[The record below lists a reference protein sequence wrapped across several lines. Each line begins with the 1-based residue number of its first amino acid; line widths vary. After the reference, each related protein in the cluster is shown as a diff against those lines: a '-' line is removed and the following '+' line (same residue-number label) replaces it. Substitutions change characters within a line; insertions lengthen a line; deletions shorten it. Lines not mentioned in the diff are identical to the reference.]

1 MHSKCYL
8 IIVDKLEM
16 TLEEFIIKDGDVFM
30 VEMRFGDKWPR
41 NQLEGVP

>member
-1 MHSKCYL
+1 MNSKCYL

-41 NQLEGVP
+41 N